1 MHFKVGISNINLGFF
16 NLKVRIFN
24 FYLGIFLWYTNN
36 DKFLNFRQVIYIK
49 IMAQSKYTNCT
60 ALFWFDFIRLL
71 VYLFSRLRHP
81 LILHIRITLIWF
93 NVLSIFDIWYCINVY
108 RSILFIWKF
117 LVQTDIT
124 TCISLLHCL
133 PVIWCILLKLHNF

>member
-1 MHFKVGISNINLGFF
+1 MYQCHFKVGISNINLGFF

-36 DKFLNFRQVIYIK
+36 DKFLNFRQMSLEKSSISRLWHNQNTQI
-49 IMAQSKYTNCT
+49 ARLC
-60 ALFWFDFIRLL
+60 FDSILI
-71 VYLFSRLRHP
+71 VFSRLRHP

-108 RSILFIWKF
+108 CSILFIWKF

-124 TCISLLHCL
+124 TCISLIYCTVCL
-133 PVIWCILLKLHNF
+133 WYDAYC